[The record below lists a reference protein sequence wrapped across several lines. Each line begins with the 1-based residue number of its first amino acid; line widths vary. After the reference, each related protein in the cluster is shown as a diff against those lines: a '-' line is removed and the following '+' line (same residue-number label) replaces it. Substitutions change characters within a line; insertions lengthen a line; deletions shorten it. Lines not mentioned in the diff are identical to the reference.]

1 VRGIGIRELEIG
13 RGRLGELP
21 VMLFGK
27 CDSLGSASTDVEEEE
42 DGGECKEEEG
52 KEEEKN
58 DLASEGIGE

>member
-1 VRGIGIRELEIG
+1 
-13 RGRLGELP
+13 
-21 VMLFGK
+21 MLFGK